1 MLDIKAKIKDLN
13 WNQRPQKNRE
23 AIEILQNIPS
33 EKMYLLIMPNGKE
46 CWENAALVLKKI
58 GWPRIEV
65 VLPELFN
72 WLRDI
77 NWPGAS
83 IICELLKTIPIKILS
98 NEVEGSIIRAAREN
112 DDIWISGIKYFMDL
126 AQMNREIIVDENIW
140 SIIDET
146 ENYLDKIETLEI
158 EANRKRDVSEEI
170 GILTK
175 DHREKIV
182 GYIEKLRIH

>member
-1 MLDIKAKIKDLN
+1 
-13 WNQRPQKNRE
+13 
-23 AIEILQNIPS
+23 
-33 EKMYLLIMPNGKE
+33 
-46 CWENAALVLKKI
+46 
-58 GWPRIEV
+58 
-65 VLPELFN
+65 
-72 WLRDI
+72 
-77 NWPGAS
+77 
-83 IICELLKTIPIKILS
+83 
-98 NEVEGSIIRAAREN
+98 
-112 DDIWISGIKYFMDL
+112 MDL